1 MTNIPEFVAGSF
13 RDPNGRVFE
22 HQGRIYRTISKS
34 AVDDFNAVVESG
46 LYDELIRDGLL
57 VGWSKA
63 NKNDFDLE
71 DDIAVVI
78 EQEKLPFVSYP
89 YEWSFGALKAAALCH
104 LDVQLRALQL
114 NVVLSDATAY
124 NVMFVGSRPIFI
136 DYLSFRPYRDGEF
149 WLAHQQFCEQFLNP
163 LLMSARLGVNPNAWY
178 RGNLEGVA
186 SQDLAT
192 LLGFRGWL
200 NGTTL
205 INTMLP
211 SFFERR
217 ATTKNSNAETV
228 EMVQSR
234 KLAKSAYQGMI
245 KRLHAGI
252 SKLSVTT
259 DTTVWQDYANNTSYS
274 SEETTSKEVIV
285 ARFTNTIKPAI
296 LWDIGCNTGRYSKL
310 ALENGAANVIGLEFD
325 TGALETAYAMSK
337 REQLAFTPL
346 LMNAV
351 NPSPALGWNECER
364 HSLKDRANAEA
375 IIALA
380 IIHHICI
387 GRNIPLSDAV
397 NWFVD
402 LAPSGLIEFVPK
414 EDPMVQELLSL
425 REDIFPDYTY
435 DAFCTTL
442 SKKAAIKESETVNA
456 HGRRLVWFS
465 RFN

>member
-1 MTNIPEFVAGSF
+1 
-13 RDPNGRVFE
+13 
-22 HQGRIYRTISKS
+22 
-34 AVDDFNAVVESG
+34 
-46 LYDELIRDGLL
+46 
-57 VGWSKA
+57 
-63 NKNDFDLE
+63 
-71 DDIAVVI
+71 
-78 EQEKLPFVSYP
+78 
-89 YEWSFGALKAAALCH
+89 
-104 LDVQLRALQL
+104 
-114 NVVLSDATAY
+114 
-124 NVMFVGSRPIFI
+124 MFVGSRPIFI

-186 SQDLAT
+186 SQDLAI

-217 ATTKNSNAETV
+217 AKTKNSNAETV

-274 SEETTSKEVIV
+274 SEETISKEVIV

-380 IIHHICI
+380 VIHHI
-387 GRNIPLSDAV
+387 
-397 NWFVD
+397 
-402 LAPSGLIEFVPK
+402 
-414 EDPMVQELLSL
+414 
-425 REDIFPDYTY
+425 
-435 DAFCTTL
+435 
-442 SKKAAIKESETVNA
+442 
-456 HGRRLVWFS
+456 
-465 RFN
+465 

>member
-1 MTNIPEFVAGSF
+1 
-13 RDPNGRVFE
+13 
-22 HQGRIYRTISKS
+22 
-34 AVDDFNAVVESG
+34 
-46 LYDELIRDGLL
+46 
-57 VGWSKA
+57 
-63 NKNDFDLE
+63 
-71 DDIAVVI
+71 
-78 EQEKLPFVSYP
+78 
-89 YEWSFGALKAAALCH
+89 
-104 LDVQLRALQL
+104 
-114 NVVLSDATAY
+114 
-124 NVMFVGSRPIFI
+124 MFVGSRPIFI

-186 SQDLAT
+186 SQDLAK
-192 LLGFRGWL
+192 LLGLRGWL

-217 ATTKNSNAETV
+217 ATAKNSNAETV
-228 EMVQSR
+228 KMVKSR

-252 SKLSVTT
+252 SKLSIAA
-259 DTTVWQDYANNTSYS
+259 DATVWQDYADNTSYS
-274 SEETTSKEVIV
+274 SEETTSKEAMV
-285 ARFTNTIKPAI
+285 ARFTNTIKPAMV
-296 LWDIGCNTGRYSKL
+296 WDIGCNTGRYSKL
-310 ALENGAANVIGLEFD
+310 ALESGATAVIGLEFD
-325 TGALETAYAMSK
+325 TGALEAAYAMSK
-337 REQLAFTPL
+337 HEQLSFTPL

-351 NPSPALGWNECER
+351 NPSPSLGWNECER
-364 HSLKDRANAEA
+364 HSLKDRADADA

-380 IIHHICI
+380 VIHHICI

-442 SKKAAIKESETVNA
+442 LKKAVIKESEVVNA

-465 RFN
+465 KLN